1 MDRMTEIYYM
11 DFYGEL
17 LTEHQQK
24 ILSLVIMEDYSLAEV
39 AEHLGI
45 TRQGVHDGV
54 QRGLAKLQWFEDHL
68 GLYKKHQLQQESLV
82 KIKALLEEEDISSV
96 KNYDAL
102 IELLNLMIE

>member
-11 DFYGEL
+11 DFYGDL

-24 ILSLVIMEDYSLAEV
+24 ILGLVIMEDYSLAEV

-68 GLYKKHQLQQESLV
+68 GLYRKYRLQQDNLL
-82 KIKALLEEEDISSV
+82 KIKELLQEEEIHKL
-96 KNYDAL
+96 KNYKQIL
-102 IELLNLMIE
+102 

>member
-54 QRGLAKLQWFEDHL
+54 QRGLAKLQWFEDRL
-68 GLYKKHQLQQESLV
+68 GLYKKHQLQQESLN
-82 KIKALLEEEDISSV
+82 KIKALLDEEDISSV

>member
-11 DFYGEL
+11 DFYGGL

-68 GLYKKHQLQQESLV
+68 GLYKKHQLQQERLN
-82 KIKALLEEEDISSV
+82 KIKALLEEDISSV